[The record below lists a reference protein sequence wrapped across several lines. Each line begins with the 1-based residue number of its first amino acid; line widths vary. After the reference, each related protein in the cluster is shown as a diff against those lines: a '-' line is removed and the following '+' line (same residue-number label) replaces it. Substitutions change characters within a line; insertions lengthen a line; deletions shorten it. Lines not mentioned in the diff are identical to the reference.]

1 LTQQVTDPP
10 DQNQDE
16 RRISQPLSEPRFR
29 LTRAGII
36 SLLVL
41 IGLLLLTFSGE
52 LVYSLVRT
60 AQNAQVVAT
69 QTATPAQSPQPSP
82 TGKIPG
88 TSTPA
93 ITPSPQASVDAT
105 LPISVPDHADA
116 PPLQLSGSQYIIY
129 EQNNT
134 LYLVSATGDYA
145 QVVPTQ
151 GFISNN
157 AAPPILMPSG
167 QLLYSGDGIWMT
179 DVFGGTPTQIAPL
192 DAGQVI
198 TSMALSNDGKM
209 LAWSTEPANGAGT
222 LVIHAGPL
230 TNPAVVYQQS
240 ALNCPCFRIF
250 SFMNGTS
257 AQADN
262 TLLLTDDRGSH
273 QAVQNGLW
281 SLDIS
286 ATPANLQPILAEDP
300 AQGPL
305 ALTPFNNTL
314 LYSSDIGTVPAPTDK
329 SVPPDVA
336 ALSYANSLSITTL
349 NGSPPTIGQTQV
361 VLPEQDNL
369 SNSAQYHWVTTPVFS
384 PDTHTLAYVE
394 FSSDDQ
400 EPYDR
405 HSAIYTVQLS
415 GSGTHLHASKP
426 QLLAT
431 TTSQLVELGPWY
443 NNHTLTIYADG
454 TLYALDTQS
463 GSLTTFARPSSYARI
478 VAVAGFA
485 GT

>member
-1 LTQQVTDPP
+1 M
-10 DQNQDE
+10 
-16 RRISQPLSEPRFR
+16 I
-29 LTRAGII
+29 
-36 SLLVL
+36 
-41 IGLLLLTFSGE
+41 FSGQ

-60 AQNAQVVAT
+60 AQAAQLAAT
-69 QTATPAQSPQPSP
+69 QTVPAAQSSQSNPTSKRPAGLTPAATPDL
-82 TGKIPG
+82 
-88 TSTPA
+88 
-93 ITPSPQASVDAT
+93 QASANAT
-105 LPISVPDHADA
+105 SPVTVLNHEDA
-116 PPLQLSGSQYIIY
+116 PPLQLSASQYIVY
-129 EQNNT
+129 EQSNT
-134 LYLVSATGDYA
+134 LYLVSATGNYA
-145 QVVPTQ
+145 QVIPTQ
-151 GFISNN
+151 GFISDN
-157 AAPPILMPSG
+157 AAPPILMPTG
-167 QLLYSGDGIWMT
+167 QLLYTGDGIWMT
-179 DVFGGTPTQIAPL
+179 NVFGGTPTQIATL

-209 LAWSTEPANGAGT
+209 LAWSTEPANGNGM
-222 LVIHAGPL
+222 LVIYAGPL
-230 TNPAVVYQQS
+230 TNPTIVYEQS

-286 ATPANLQPILAEDP
+286 ANPTTPQPILVGDP
-300 AQGPL
+300 SQGPL
-305 ALTPFNNTL
+305 ALTLFGNTL
-314 LYSSDIGTVPAPTDK
+314 LYSSDEGTVPDPTDS

-349 NGSPPTIGQTQV
+349 NGNSLAIGKTQT

-369 SNSAQYHWVTTPVFS
+369 NNSAQYHWVTTPIFS
-384 PDTHTLAYVE
+384 PDAHTLAYVE
-394 FSSDDQ
+394 FSSDEQ

-405 HSAIYTVQLS
+405 HSAIYTVQIS
-415 GSGTHLHASKP
+415 GSGAQLHVSKP

-443 NNHTLTIYADG
+443 NNHILTFYADG

-463 GSLTTFARPSSYARI
+463 GSLTNFAQPSSYARI
-478 VAVAGFA
+478 VAVVGFA

>member
-1 LTQQVTDPP
+1 M
-10 DQNQDE
+10 
-16 RRISQPLSEPRFR
+16 
-29 LTRAGII
+29 
-36 SLLVL
+36 
-41 IGLLLLTFSGE
+41 LLLLLFSGE
-52 LVYSLVRT
+52 LIYSLVQT
-60 AQNAQVVAT
+60 AQTAQPVAAQTVPAT
-69 QTATPAQSPQPSP
+69 QHPPSSP
-82 TGKIPG
+82 TGNGPG
-88 TSTPA
+88 TVTPA
-93 ITPSPQASVDAT
+93 ATPDLQASAGTTSSITV
-105 LPISVPDHADA
+105 LNHESA

-129 EQNNT
+129 EQSDG

-145 QVVPTQ
+145 QVIPAQ
-151 GFISNN
+151 GFISDN

-179 DVFGGTPTQIAPL
+179 NVFGGTPTQIAPL

-198 TSMALSNDGKM
+198 TSMALSSDGKM
-209 LAWSTEPANGAGT
+209 LAWSTEPANGNGM

-230 TNPAVVYQQS
+230 TSPTIVYQQS

-286 ATPANLQPILAEDP
+286 VTPAVLQPILAGDP

-305 ALTPFNNTL
+305 ALTPFGNTL
-314 LYSSDIGTVPAPTDK
+314 LYSSDEGTVPDPTDS

-349 NGSPPTIGQTQV
+349 NGSPAAIGTTQI

-369 SNSAQYHWVTTPVFS
+369 SNGAQYHWVTTPVFS

-394 FSSDDQ
+394 FSSDQQ

-405 HSAIYTVQLS
+405 HSAIYTVQIS
-415 GSGTHLHASKP
+415 GSGAQLRVGKP

-443 NNHTLTIYADG
+443 NNHTLTFYADG
-454 TLYALDTQS
+454 ALYALDTQS
-463 GSLTTFARPSSYARI
+463 GSLTVFAQPSSYARI
-478 VAVAGFA
+478 VAVVGFA